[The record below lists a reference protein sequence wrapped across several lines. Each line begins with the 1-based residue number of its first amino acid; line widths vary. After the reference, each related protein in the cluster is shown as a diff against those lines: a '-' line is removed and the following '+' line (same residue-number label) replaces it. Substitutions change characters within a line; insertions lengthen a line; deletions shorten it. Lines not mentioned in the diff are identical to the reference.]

1 MTWSSVKDHFKS
13 YQSLYSAVTFD
24 SVIYFKLSS
33 RILIYLQT
41 DVIWKKYQSLSDF
54 MILNKFTDAITFWN
68 IKNVKQLNYWV
79 KEDSNWFLEVLN
91 DFQTQQDSN
100 VKALNLF
107 NKILSDQIWKICYEE
122 MN

>member
-1 MTWSSVKDHFKS
+1 
-13 YQSLYSAVTFD
+13 
-24 SVIYFKLSS
+24 
-33 RILIYLQT
+33 
-41 DVIWKKYQSLSDF
+41 